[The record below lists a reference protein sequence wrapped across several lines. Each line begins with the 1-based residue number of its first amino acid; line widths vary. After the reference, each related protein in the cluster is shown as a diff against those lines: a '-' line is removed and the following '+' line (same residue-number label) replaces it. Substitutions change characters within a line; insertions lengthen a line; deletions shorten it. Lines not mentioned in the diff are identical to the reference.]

1 MCQISKITNI
11 VIIQNEDATNL
22 YPDENKSCRLA
33 FQFIEN
39 HMSLDVVRRLG
50 CVTSMVKKYTR
61 CLIKNNTTFTYK
73 NNIERKIIFF
83 DLENLSSTEECD

>member
-1 MCQISKITNI
+1 MQPI
-11 VIIQNEDATNL
+11 

-39 HMSLDVVRRLG
+39 HMPLDVVRRLG

-61 CLIKNNTTFTYK
+61 CLIKNNTTRQLLRIK
-73 NNIERKIIFF
+73 IISKRKIIFL
-83 DLENLSSTEECD
+83 DLENLSNTEEYN